1 MKNLQFYVVILEHIC
16 TMRIKKNIAI
26 SDTGFVFNP
35 TTGDSYS
42 INQVGQEILGHLG
55 ENRSKDDIISLM
67 TTQYDI
73 DAPSLEKYFF
83 DFISMLRQFELLD
96 EENEN

>member
-1 MKNLQFYVVILEHIC
+1 
-16 TMRIKKNIAI
+16 MRIRKNIAI
-26 SDTGFVFNP
+26 SDTGFIFNP

-96 EENEN
+96 EENKN

>member
-1 MKNLQFYVVILEHIC
+1 MQ
-16 TMRIKKNIAI
+16 IKKNIAV
-26 SDTGFVFNP
+26 SETGFVFNP

-55 ENRSKDDIISLM
+55 ENRSPAEITSLM
-67 TTQYDI
+67 TSIYDI
-73 DAPSLEKYFF
+73 DPPSFEKYFF
-83 DFISMLRQFELLD
+83 DFMSMLRQFELLD

>member
-1 MKNLQFYVVILEHIC
+1 
-16 TMRIKKNIAI
+16 MRIRKNIAI

-42 INQVGQEILGHLG
+42 LNQVGREILSHLG
-55 ENRSKDDIISLM
+55 ENKSKDDIISIM
-67 TTQYDI
+67 TSEYDI
-73 DAPSLEKYFF
+73 DGPSFEKYFF